1 MDEKKEILLE
11 EFKALRTEMLTT
23 INDRVWGTLTY
34 VVIAGGVAALYA
46 QTKNP
51 NVNLMLVYFAVALLL
66 HTASRERA
74 RIRIGAYV
82 KTIIE
87 PQLIGE
93 GWEAYLAE
101 WRNVAP
107 GRGAFPQ
114 WLDRSR
120 HMFS

>member
-11 EFKALRTEMLTT
+11 EFKALRAEMLAT
-23 INDRVWGTLTY
+23 ITERGWGTLTY
-34 VVIAGGVAALYA
+34 VVISGGVAAFYA

-51 NVNLMLVYFAVALLL
+51 KVNLLLVYFAVALLL

-74 RIRIGAYV
+74 RIRIGAYI

-93 GWEAYLAE
+93 GWENYL
-101 WRNVAP
+101 
-107 GRGAFPQ
+107 
-114 WLDRSR
+114 
-120 HMFS
+120 